1 MIRRPPRST
10 LFPYT
15 TLFRSV
21 SLEQALPA
29 PIGALQQIAPPFG
42 APLLEGVVV
51 GELEVIEGALVV
63 GEGVGRAEV
72 VPARPD
78 LAESLQREAVV
89 IEGDAA
95 RERMERTQL

>member
-1 MIRRPPRST
+1 MARLRLVTYSRKRFVPGRIERRR
-10 LFPYT
+10 L
-15 TLFRSV
+15 V

-89 IEGDAA
+89 IEGDA
-95 RERMERTQL
+95 